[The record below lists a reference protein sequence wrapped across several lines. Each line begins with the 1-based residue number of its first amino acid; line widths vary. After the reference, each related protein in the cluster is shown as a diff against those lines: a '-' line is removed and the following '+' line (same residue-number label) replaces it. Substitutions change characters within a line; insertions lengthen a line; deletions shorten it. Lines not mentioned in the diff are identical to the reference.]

1 MPSSKN
7 PLLKPPSNPRIKIW
21 RYMDFTKFVSL
32 LEDEALFFCRGDSF
46 EDPFEGS
53 YTKLNLEIAAT
64 EWGILS
70 LGVSHIYMRI
80 RQWTMI
86 NCWHMNE
93 HESAAMWRLYAKTNE
108 AICIQSTYERLRQCL
123 DEKTY
128 IGEVKYIDYNTDAIP
143 EYDSVSAFL
152 HKRKS
157 FEHER
162 EVRAIIQELPT
173 TSENYENYD
182 AAPPDSG
189 ISKKVNLD
197 QLIEAIYIAPFSPA
211 WFHGLVKKVVAK
223 YGLNK
228 PVNQSSL
235 DDKPTFY

>member
-1 MPSSKN
+1 MPSSKK
-7 PLLKPPSNPRIKIW
+7 PLFKPPSNPRIKIW
-21 RYMDFTKFVSL
+21 RYMDFTKYVSL
-32 LEDEALFFCRGDSF
+32 LEDESLFFCRGDFF

-53 YTKLNLEIAAT
+53 YTKLNKEIAAI

-70 LGVSHIYMRI
+70 VGTSDIYKRI
-80 RQWTMI
+80 RQWTLI

-123 DEKTY
+123 DERTY

-173 TSENYENYD
+173 RENYD

-189 ISKKVNLD
+189 VSKKVNLD
-197 QLIEAIYIAPFSPA
+197 QLIEAIYTAPSSPV
-211 WFHGLVKKVVAK
+211 WFHRLVKKVVAK

-228 PVNQSSL
+228 QVIQSSL
-235 DDKPTFY
+235 DDEPIF